1 MHRKNEES
9 PISPSPRISNFI
21 SSSSR
26 FPLSTIFNYPSATYS
41 KLIRDVIFFNRL
53 VYSFLRI
60 FHSNLIASL
69 EEGLEKGKFYS
80 YESTSSAGN
89 AVADERGGIR
99 NGTRFNDPAEARLL
113 PSSLMEHGRRSV
125 QHRFVGGGET
135 VHAGS
140 KSTRPCLNVRR
151 IPVERDC
158 VIRSFRSFP
167 SVAAIVNYH
176 AAFFYP

>member
-1 MHRKNEES
+1 MS
-9 PISPSPRISNFI
+9 
-21 SSSSR
+21 
-26 FPLSTIFNYPSATYS
+26 
-41 KLIRDVIFFNRL
+41 
-53 VYSFLRI
+53 SFLRI

-113 PSSLMEHGRRSV
+113 PSSLMEHERRSV

-158 VIRSFRSFP
+158 VIRSFRSIRRGHRELSRRVLL
-167 SVAAIVNYH
+167 SVSFSRGFVS
-176 AAFFYP
+176 FFYHSR